1 MNSYDYDNYGPEFP
15 PLGLISIWFGVV
27 LIGVTAVSHI
37 FLDSSYLWNNPVM
50 TSLQLGLVA
59 FIFGSLL
66 YLLLKAGD
74 SLKVAAVPLVINVGT
89 LLIVRFVP
97 FGSLWQEMCFQSNML
112 RYEEV
117 IQLVENGV
125 FAPDAAGYAILPFR
139 YRSLSDDGRTIRIET
154 SDEATRIFF
163 YTNRQTDKNFS
174 GYFYSA
180 DNNPPQTGQFDGR
193 WRYVVQKRPNW
204 FYCSS
209 Y

>member
-1 MNSYDYDNYGPEFP
+1 MSSYDDYAPEFP
-15 PLGLISIWFGVV
+15 PLGLVSIWFGVV
-27 LIGVTAVSHI
+27 LIGITAVSHLV
-37 FLDSSYLWNNPVM
+37 LDANHLGNNPIL

-66 YLLLKAGD
+66 YLLLRAGD

-97 FGSLWQEMCFQSNML
+97 FGTLWQELRFQGNMI

-117 IQLVENGV
+117 VQLVESG
-125 FAPDAAGYAILPFR
+125 ALQPDADGYVPLPFR
-139 YRSLSDDGRTIRIET
+139 YRTLSDDGATIRMDT
-154 SDEATRIFF
+154 SDGVTRILF
-163 YTNRQTDKNFS
+163 YTSRHAAQNFS
-174 GYFYSA
+174 GYFYSS
-180 DNNPPQTGQFDGR
+180 DNNPPHTGEFNGR
-193 WRYVVQKRPNW
+193 WRYVVQKRPYW